1 VTPGTSER
9 QDSFRVG
16 LTGGIASGKTTVA
29 NMFGELGA
37 VLIDTDIIAR
47 EVVDKGSAGLAR
59 VVDKFGSSILD
70 ADGGLDRRAM
80 RNIVFADDEKRL
92 QLEEVLHP
100 LIRTE
105 AERQMRTKT
114 GPYQLIIVPLLVES
128 PLKDRLDRILV
139 VDCSKERQLERLLAR
154 DLETPQQAHRMLAAQ
169 SSREDRLALADDVI
183 VNDASLQLTRQQVAD
198 THRRYLALASAE
210 SA

>member
-9 QDSFRVG
+9 QESFRVG

-47 EVVDKGSAGLAR
+47 EVVDKGSPGLAR
-59 VVDKFGSSILD
+59 VVDKFGSGVLD
-70 ADGGLDRRAM
+70 ANGGLDRRAM
-80 RNIVFADDEKRL
+80 RSIVFADDEKRL

-105 AERQMRTKT
+105 TERQMRTKT
-114 GPYQLIIVPLLVES
+114 GPYQLVIVPLLVES
-128 PLKDRLDRILV
+128 PLKDRLDRVLV

-183 VNDASLQLTRQQVAD
+183 VNDASLQLTRQQVSD
-198 THRRYLALASAE
+198 THRRYLALAAAE

>member
-1 VTPGTSER
+1 M
-9 QDSFRVG
+9 FRVG

-47 EVVDKGSAGLAR
+47 EVVDKGSPGLAR
-59 VVDKFGSSILD
+59 VVDRFGSGVLD
-70 ADGGLDRRAM
+70 ADGGLDRRAL
-80 RNIVFADDEKRL
+80 RSVIFADEQKRL
-92 QLEEVLHP
+92 ELEKVLHP
-100 LIRTE
+100 LIRAE
-105 AERQMRTKT
+105 AARQMRTKI

-139 VDCSKERQLERLLAR
+139 VDCSEERQLQRLLAR

-169 SSREDRLALADDVI
+169 SGREDRLALADDVI
-183 VNDASLQLTRQQVAD
+183 VNDASLELTRRQVAD
-198 THRRYLALASAE
+198 IHQDYLALASAKP
-210 SA
+210 A

>member
-1 VTPGTSER
+1 M
-9 QDSFRVG
+9 FRVG

-47 EVVDKGSAGLAR
+47 EVVDKGSPGLAR
-59 VVDKFGSSILD
+59 VVDRFGSGVLD
-70 ADGGLDRRAM
+70 ADGGLDRRAL
-80 RNIVFADDEKRL
+80 RSVIFADDQKRL
-92 QLEEVLHP
+92 ELEKVLHP
-100 LIRTE
+100 LIRAE
-105 AERQMRTKT
+105 AERQMRTKI

-139 VDCSKERQLERLLAR
+139 VDCSEERQLQRLLAR

-169 SSREDRLALADDVI
+169 SGREDRLALADDVI
-183 VNDASLQLTRQQVAD
+183 VNDASLELTRRQVAD
-198 THRRYLALASAE
+198 IHQDYLALASAKP
-210 SA
+210 A

>member
-1 VTPGTSER
+1 VTPGTNDNR
-9 QDSFRVG
+9 KIFRVG

-47 EVVDKGSAGLAR
+47 EVVDKGSPGLAR
-59 VVDKFGSSILD
+59 VVDKFGNSVLD

-80 RNIVFADDEKRL
+80 RSIVFADDEKRL

-105 AERQMRTKT
+105 TERQMRTKT

-139 VDCSKERQLERLLAR
+139 VDCSRESQLERLLAR

-183 VNDASLQLTRQQVAD
+183 VNDASLQLTWRQVAD
-198 THRRYLALASAE
+198 IHRRYLALASAE

>member
-1 VTPGTSER
+1 VTSGTSER
-9 QDSFRVG
+9 RDSFRVG

-37 VLIDTDIIAR
+37 VLIDTDVIAR
-47 EVVDKGSAGLAR
+47 EVVAQGSPGLAR
-59 VVDKFGSSILD
+59 VVDKFGSSVLD
-70 ADGGLDRRAM
+70 ANGGLDRRAL
-80 RNIVFADDEKRL
+80 RGIVFADDEKRS

-114 GPYQLIIVPLLVES
+114 GPYQIIIVPLLVES
-128 PLKDRLDRILV
+128 PLKNRLDRILV
-139 VDCSKERQLERLLAR
+139 VDCSRERQLERLLAR

-169 SSREDRLALADDVI
+169 STREDRLALADDVI
-183 VNDASLQLTRQQVAD
+183 VNDASLQLTRQQVSN
-198 THRRYLALASAE
+198 THQRYLALASAK